1 MHKVLSVLEQ
11 PQVPEFVQ
19 GSSGSHGLGV
29 DLGVDQLTQ
38 QLQESA
44 SFKEDPDS
52 IWLGE
57 SNDNKDIFT
66 F

>member
-1 MHKVLSVLEQ
+1 MLSVLEQ
-11 PQVPEFVQ
+11 PQVPEFIQ
-19 GSSGSHGLGV
+19 GSSGSHGLDI
-29 DLGVDQLTQ
+29 DLSVDQLTQ